1 MGRAESEDCL
11 YACGFRRFA
20 PTSLT
25 AAAGALARNHSCVCF
40 AHFGCFR
47 FLLLTSKL
55 GSVKTKTAT
64 GYRPA
69 AVISCG
75 ERGIRTPGTRNYVRQ
90 FSKLLVSAT
99 HPSHQYPLNEAGY
112 SRVACGST
120 CFHEE
125 NWPIQSIGIAK
136 ILIIYCFAIFSRI
149 SVSAWIFF
157 IL

>member
-1 MGRAESEDCL
+1 MPADFVALLRHPLPLPRGPLRQI
-11 YACGFRRFA
+11 
-20 PTSLT
+20 T
-25 AAAGALARNHSCVCF
+25 AACALHTWLFS
-40 AHFGCFR
+40 
-47 FLLLTSKL
+47 FLLRTSKL

-64 GYRPA
+64 GHRPA

-120 CFHEE
+120 CFLKKTG
-125 NWPIQSIGIAK
+125 Q
-136 ILIIYCFAIFSRI
+136 FSQLGLQRYYL
-149 SVSAWIFF
+149 F
-157 IL
+157 IVLQYFLAFQYLPGYFSSCSNP